1 MDFEK
6 HFYSD
11 SGYSLTGIY
20 EEQFGPVRT
29 VIEREEAFDVL
40 IDIQNLFPIK
50 SRQAVAVAVV
60 LADRICRK

>member
-20 EEQFGPVRT
+20 LELFEAVRT
-29 VIEREEAFDVL
+29 DEELDAAFNIL
-40 IDIQNLFPIK
+40 SDIQNLFPIK
-50 SRQAVAVAVV
+50 SRQAAAVAVV
-60 LADRICRK
+60 LADRICRE